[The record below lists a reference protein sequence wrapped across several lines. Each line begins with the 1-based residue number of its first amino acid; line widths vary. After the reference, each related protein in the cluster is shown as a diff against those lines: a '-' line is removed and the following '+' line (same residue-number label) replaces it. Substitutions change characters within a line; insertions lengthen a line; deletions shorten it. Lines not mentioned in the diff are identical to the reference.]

1 MGKVPGADCEN
12 CPLINRPLA
21 KTRGPQGSDVLFVA
35 RSPGYYE
42 AENGN
47 SFTGPAADILWYL
60 LKQNGVDRDSIRL
73 TNAVL
78 CAPEEGKVPPAAL
91 KACSGR
97 LKAEAATAKL
107 VIAGGSE
114 AVRVLTGMSIERARG
129 YTHNM
134 GDYKL
139 VATNHPAAVMRDDSI
154 FPNLQKDFKRAFHPQ
169 PPPTFPEVKVIEDAK
184 SAIECL
190 NYLSTYPIIAA
201 DIESRGGLTHRAT
214 LISIQFSVNGRIAYV
229 LGERS
234 GLFTDSI
241 FIDDHLRPF
250 FEGDTHFCWHNG
262 VFDTKVLRHTYGIKA
277 RIDHDTILQSYTLDE
292 RSGQHAL
299 EYCLMEEF
307 SWPKYEDAEINKIK
321 KTGIVTDYDKFYK
334 YAGWDVGGT
343 KQLFD
348 YYSGQSKKEDLW
360 EKPYLWPI
368 IPAQEFLRDVEL
380 TGFKYNIE
388 AAADMFEN
396 ELQPEL
402 SGLLERI
409 RNALDKPLFNPNST
423 VHCAALYYDE
433 WKIKHALQARPDKAR
448 SVDDAARQEVIEG
461 RFTCFAEAMP
471 GATPK
476 AVDKKRE
483 YIIIVTQG
491 IDRYK
496 KLQKQSSQYIV
507 GMVKEAID
515 DPEGRIHTHLNL
527 GRTVTGRLSSTE
539 PNLQNI
545 SRTKPGMP
553 DIRKLFEAPQGRK
566 IVQADYSQAELR
578 VIACLSGDPDLTSI
592 YSEAL
597 DLHNIAAERFYGV
610 DFQPE
615 QRSKAKNM
623 NFGVA
628 FRQSAHT
635 FQEKHGIPSD
645 EAQRFIDWWWRNFQ
659 GVYKWEKGIEKQV
672 HDVGYISSPFGRR
685 RRFHLLTK
693 ENIQAVYREAI
704 NFLPQTTAS
713 DLTLTSALLLSRRID
728 PTRSAIL
735 LLVHDSIIAEVDD
748 DYIEVYSQLCREVME
763 SRAKEELGWELP
775 FLCDIGVGQTW
786 AEAK

>member
-1 MGKVPGADCEN
+1 
-12 CPLINRPLA
+12 
-21 KTRGPQGSDVLFVA
+21 LFVA

-42 AENGN
+42 AESGR

-60 LKQNGVDRDSIRL
+60 LKQNGVDKDSIRL

-129 YTHNM
+129 YTHDM
-134 GDYKL
+134 GTYKL
-139 VATNHPAAVMRDDSI
+139 VATNHPAAVLRDDSI

-169 PPPTFPEVKVIEDAK
+169 PPPVFPKVEVIEDAK
-184 SAIECL
+184 RAIECID
-190 NYLSTYPIIAA
+190 YLSTHPVVAA

-214 LISIQFSVNGRIAYV
+214 LISLQFSVDGRTAYV
-229 LGERS
+229 FGERE
-234 GLFTDSI
+234 GLFSTDDFMGS
-241 FIDDHLRPF
+241 HLRPF
-250 FEGDTHFCWHNG
+250 LESDVSFCWHNG

-277 RIDHDTILQSYTLDE
+277 RIDHDTILQSYVLDE
-292 RSGQHAL
+292 RPGQHAL

-334 YAGWDVGGT
+334 YAGWDVAGT

-348 YYSGQSKKEDLW
+348 LYSEQLKKEDLW

-368 IPAQEFLRDVEL
+368 IPSQNFLRDVEL

-402 SGLLERI
+402 RGLLERI

-433 WKIKHALQARPDKAR
+433 WKVKHALQARPDKAR
-448 SVDDAARQEVIEG
+448 SVDDAARQEIIEG
-461 RFTCFAEAMP
+461 RFTCMAETLP

-476 AVDKKRE
+476 AIDKKRE
-483 YIIIVTQG
+483 YIVIVTQG

-515 DPEGRIHTHLNL
+515 DPEGRIHTSLNI

-553 DIRKLFEAPQGRK
+553 DIRKLFEAPQGRM

-578 VIACLSGDPDLTSI
+578 VIACLSGDTDLTQI
-592 YSEAL
+592 YTEGM
-597 DLHNIAAERFYGV
+597 DLHSIAAERFYGA
-610 DFQPE
+610 DFVSE

-635 FQEKHGIPSD
+635 FQEKHGIPQD

-659 GVYKWEKGIEKQV
+659 GVYKWEKGIERSV
-672 HDVGYISSPFGRR
+672 HDVGYMVSPFNRR

-693 ENIQAVYREAI
+693 ENIQAVYREGI
-704 NFLPQTTAS
+704 NFFPQSTAS
-713 DLTLTSALLLSRRID
+713 DLTLTAALLLSRRID
-728 PTRSAIL
+728 PTRAAIL
-735 LLVHDSIIAEVDD
+735 LLVHDSIIAEVDI
-748 DYIEVYSQLCREVME
+748 DYIDEYRQLCRQVME
-763 SRAKEELGWELP
+763 SRAKEELGWNLP
-775 FLCDIGVGQTW
+775 FVCDIGVGSTW